1 MKYKIESLYDIERL
15 STGIYINEIYD
26 NGESGCGFRLIIE
39 DKDIKGFIQEL
50 SFLLQK
56 LKK

>member
-26 NGESGCGFRLIIE
+26 NGDAGCGFRLIIE
-39 DKDIKGFIQEL
+39 DKDLRGFVQEL
-50 SFLLQK
+50 SFLLNK